1 MKKEILNSKRI
12 LFRISV
18 AQNVQMLFAVYTD
31 TKPLAANV
39 PQLQLVFGGFENELL
54 AFDSFF
60 KQSNKAFETPEIVR
74 LDARRD
80 FTARAVIAKVDYSYD
95 FALSDDER
103 EEARRLLYVV
113 EKYRKVALMEYE
125 AETANLRSMTAEL
138 QQMPALLNTF
148 GLTDLTSRL
157 KQENEDFE
165 ALYNSRAH
173 TVNDKRQQGNT
184 QKYRTAANLAFDNF
198 VKALESLQLM
208 PVSAAELAAAEQI
221 IDIVNGHIRQA
232 TIVYNRHIGA
242 VSARKQNDAEDAE
255 DTADEPEP
263 QN

>member
-1 MKKEILNSKRI
+1 MKKKILNYGRI

-18 AQNVQMLFAVYTD
+18 AQNVQTLFAVYTD

-39 PQLQLVFGGFENELL
+39 PQLQLVFGSFENELL
-54 AFDSFF
+54 AFDGFF

-113 EKYRKVALMEYE
+113 EKYRKVAQMEYE
-125 AETANLRSMTAEL
+125 AETANLRSLTAEL
-138 QQMPALLNTF
+138 QQMPALLNSF
-148 GLTDLTSRL
+148 GLTGLTARL

-165 ALYNSRAH
+165 TLYNARAQA
-173 TVNDKRQQGNT
+173 VNDKRQQGNAL
-184 QKYRTAANLAFDNF
+184 KYRTAANRAFDSF
-198 VKALESLQLM
+198 ARVLQSVLLM
-208 PVSAAELAAAEQI
+208 PASAEELAAAEQI

-232 TIVYNRHIGA
+232 TTVYNRHIGI
-242 VSARKQNDAEDAE
+242 VSARKQDGNTDAAG
-255 DTADEPEP
+255 TADEPET